1 MEKSVKV
8 FNCEAGISRSEEISK
23 VFNRMVQKI
32 SESKQ
37 TSRKADENVSIA
49 QKRPSCVFSFQI
61 FNSEKERIS
70 GQSRL
75 ISNSN
80 VSSEANCVFL
90 HERKI
95 EQRNTNNAY
104 AKQSVNVTDTINA
117 IEKGK
122 LSNLDANVSGG
133 SVQKECS
140 TNKILAAESPIEKN
154 LSAKNSEAEICDIN
168 NSSKDAEN
176 NICTIDVVPT
186 VEKAKQANL
195 SSNVKEDV
203 AQEEH
208 SLKDGHVTND
218 YADKNFV
225 LKGSVV
231 DVPDIKNPGEGLA
244 KNGQKQE
251 DVIVINT
258 TVKENIVGDA
268 ISKSEESDDKE
279 GISKKCNEEI
289 VKNLVYSM
297 PAEYEVKDVGGS
309 GNCLFRSIL
318 FSLGQDPNTFMNLR
332 KGAAKEAKDYLRHLE
347 NIRDKKTS
355 DDDSIIGNINSI
367 GGKNTNDINTIIKN
381 LKSIIKEVDGKNQDT
396 ELYALP
402 FVARHLKKAIVVY
415 GKRDGKDCVQ
425 YAVNENGIEFTTN
438 PNRIG
443 DLLFQKDCVRI
454 YHNGKKHFQAIRVN
468 ENYKKVQNLQKNEK
482 TLAAVSDTKIPNK
495 EQNIKASK
503 KKPKIAKPKTHKKGK
518 AKKVAGKHKKLKK

>member
-1 MEKSVKV
+1 MKS
-8 FNCEAGISRSEEISK
+8 FNCEAGVSRSEEVSK
-23 VFNRMVQKI
+23 AFNRMVQKI

-37 TSRKADENVSIA
+37 TSRKADENVAIA
-49 QKRPSCVFSFQI
+49 QKRPSCVFPFQI

-95 EQRNTNNAY
+95 VQKDTSCAFAKPSANA
-104 AKQSVNVTDTINA
+104 TDTINS
-117 IEKGK
+117 IEKEK
-122 LSNLDANVSGG
+122 ISNLDANVSRVGEDTI
-133 SVQKECS
+133 QKECS

-154 LSAKNSEAEICDIN
+154 LSAKNSEAEICDIK

-218 YADKNFV
+218 NADKNFV
-225 LKGSVV
+225 LKSSVV
-231 DVPDIKNPGEGLA
+231 DIPNVENSGEGLA
-244 KNGQKQE
+244 KNIQTKEGV
-251 DVIVINT
+251 VITNT
-258 TVKENIVGDA
+258 VVVENIVDDVIG
-268 ISKSEESDDKE
+268 KSEKHDNKDDIDKQDN
-279 GISKKCNEEI
+279 NEI
-289 VKNLVYSM
+289 IKNLVHSM
-297 PAEYEVKDVGGS
+297 PAEYEVKDAGGS

-347 NIRDKKTS
+347 NIRDKKAKKTS
-355 DDDSIIGNINSI
+355 DDDSIMGNINSI
-367 GGKNTNDINTIIKN
+367 SGKNIDDINIVIKN
-381 LKSIIKEVDGKNQDT
+381 LRSIMREVRVRNRDT

-402 FVARHLKKAIVVY
+402 FVARHLKKAIIVY
-415 GKRDGKDCVQ
+415 GKREGKDCVQ
-425 YAVNENGIEFTTN
+425 YAVDENGVEFTTN
-438 PNRIG
+438 PNKIV
-443 DLLFQKDCVRI
+443 DFIFLKDCVKI
-454 YHNGKKHFQAIRVN
+454 YHDGQKHFKAIRVN
-468 ENYKKVQNLQKNEK
+468 ENCKKV
-482 TLAAVSDTKIPNK
+482 
-495 EQNIKASK
+495 
-503 KKPKIAKPKTHKKGK
+503 
-518 AKKVAGKHKKLKK
+518 

>member
-1 MEKSVKV
+1 MKS

-23 VFNRMVQKI
+23 AFNRMVQKI

-70 GQSRL
+70 SQSRL

-104 AKQSVNVTDTINA
+104 SKQSVNVTDTINA

-122 LSNLDANVSGG
+122 SSNLDINVSGG

-154 LSAKNSEAEICDIN
+154 LSAKNSEAEICDIK

-231 DVPDIKNPGEGLA
+231 DVPDIKNSWKDLA

-251 DVIVINT
+251 DVIIINT
-258 TVKENIVGDA
+258 TVGKNIVGDT
-268 ISKSEESDDKE
+268 ITKFEKLDDKE
-279 GISKKCNEEI
+279 GVSKKYDEEI

-297 PAEYEVKDVGGS
+297 PVEYEVKDAGGS

-332 KGAAKEAKDYLRHLE
+332 NGAEKEAGDYLRHLE
-347 NIRDKKTS
+347 NIRDKKAKKTP

-396 ELYALP
+396 ELYVLP

-425 YAVNENGIEFTTN
+425 YAVDENGVEFTTN
-438 PNRIG
+438 PNKVV
-443 DLLFQKDCVRI
+443 DLLFQKDCVKI
-454 YHNGKKHFQAIRVN
+454 YHNGNKHFQAIRVN
-468 ENYKKVQNLQKNEK
+468 ENYRKVQNLQNDGK
-482 TLAAVSDTKIPNK
+482 TLVAAPNAK
-495 EQNIKASK
+495 VTNKDKNTDKLK
-503 KKPKIAKPKTHKKGK
+503 KNPADVKP
-518 AKKVAGKHKKLKK
+518 KKVAGKPKKLPKECKVQ